1 MGVMTKMRESTG
13 VILWILVLSFGG
25 LWVLQDSGA
34 LDNIGFQQRQ
44 NIAVVDG
51 EPITYQE
58 YTQALE
64 QEVRAY
70 QQRSG
75 EPASQAVRDQYA
87 DVVYDR
93 LVTNELREREMDRL
107 GIRVTDTEVRAMF
120 MGENPDPIVAQ
131 LFPDGEGGV
140 NRAQLQS
147 VVDNPEATGD
157 LIAIEDYLRAKRRAE
172 KLNALLSAAIR
183 VTDAEVEA
191 EHVRR
196 NRTAG
201 ARFVAL
207 RYAEI
212 PDSAVT
218 VTDDDLED
226 FYDEHRDEF
235 ERERT
240 VSIDFVALSQEP
252 SAEDSAAVMND
263 LAELRAGFA
272 AAEDDSAFV
281 AQNFSQT
288 PYDGAYVNAGQL
300 APEVAEAVFAD
311 PTAGRVVGPILVGD
325 EARLIKITGVR
336 EAAQPAVR
344 ARHIL
349 IGQRGDSEEQRA
361 QQLQQ
366 AEDLLER
373 IEGGESFE
381 TLARQYSQDPGSAA
395 RGGDLGW
402 FGRGQMVAPFENA
415 AFDAEVGEVVGPVE
429 TDFGYH
435 LIRVEDR
442 AEREVQLAQVA
453 LPVGTTSATLRKV
466 RDQADDLKYYTEEG
480 GDFAA
485 EAERQGLPLQ
495 QAVVQG
501 DQPFIPGLGNSRAVR
516 SFIQR
521 AEPGDISDVIDTGTA
536 FVVVRVADVKPEG
549 YRSFEEVR
557 AEIEPR
563 VHRAK
568 KQAIQVEKLREALAA
583 NDFEQ
588 LPSAVGAQL
597 RTTQPLKMTQLVV
610 PGLGREP
617 AFVGT
622 LMGLDEG
629 ETSGVVAGENAAFVI
644 QATNVTEA
652 DPATMTAEQRQQL
665 RNELLTQR
673 RQRVQNQWL
682 EKLRDTA
689 DIEDH
694 RSLFF

>member
-1 MGVMTKMRESTG
+1 MRESTG
-13 VILWILVLSFGG
+13 VILWILVLAFGG

-51 EPITYQE
+51 EPISYQE

-87 DVVYDR
+87 DVIYDR
-93 LVTNELREREMDRL
+93 LVENKLREREMDRL
-107 GIRVTDTEVRAMF
+107 GIRVSDPEVRNMF
-120 MGENPDPIVAQ
+120 MGPNPDPIVAQ
-131 LFPDGEGGV
+131 LFPDGEGGI

-172 KLNALLSAAIR
+172 KLNALLGAAIR
-183 VTDAEVEA
+183 VTDAEVDA
-191 EHVRR
+191 EYVRR
-196 NRTAG
+196 NRSAQG
-201 ARFVAL
+201 RYVAL

-212 PDSAVT
+212 PDSEIA

-226 FYDEHRDEF
+226 FYDENRDDF

-240 VSIDFVALSQEP
+240 VTIDFVALSQEP
-252 SAEDSAAVMND
+252 SAEDSAAVMGD
-263 LAELRAGFA
+263 LADLRSGFA
-272 AAEDDSAFV
+272 AAEDDSAYV

-288 PYDGAYVNAGQL
+288 PYNSEYVNAGAL
-300 APEVAEAVFAD
+300 APEVAEAVFAE
-311 PTAGRVVGPILVGD
+311 PAEGRVVGPILVGD
-325 EARLIKITGVR
+325 EARLVKITGVR
-336 EAAQPAVR
+336 DAAQPAVR

-349 IGQRGDSEEQRA
+349 IGQRGDGEEQRA

-366 AEDLLER
+366 AQDLLQR
-373 IEGGESFE
+373 IEGGESFA

-402 FGRGQMVAPFENA
+402 FGRGQMVPPFEAA

-435 LIRVEDR
+435 LIQVEER
-442 AEREVQLAQVA
+442 AEQEVQLAQIA

-480 GDFAA
+480 GDFSA
-485 EAERQGLPLQ
+485 EAERQELGLQ

-501 DQPFIPGLGNSRAVR
+501 DQAFIPGLGNSRAVR

-536 FVVVRVADVKPEG
+536 FVVVRVADVQPEG
-549 YRSFEEVR
+549 YRPFDEVR

-563 VHRAK
+563 VRREK
-568 KQAIQVEKLREALAA
+568 KMAIQVEKLE
-583 NDFEQ
+583 EQ
-588 LPSAVGAQL
+588 LAKGFDQLADAVDAEL
-597 RTTQPLKMTQLVV
+597 RTTPSLTMTQLVV
-610 PGLGREP
+610 SGLGREP
-617 AFVGT
+617 RFVGT
-622 LMGLDEG
+622 LLGLDEG
-629 ETSGVVAGENAAFVI
+629 ETSGVVAGENAAFVL
-644 QATNVTEA
+644 QATNVNDA
-652 DPATMTAEQRQQL
+652 DPSAMTAQQRQQL

-673 RQRVQNQWL
+673 RQLVQNQWL
-682 EKLRDTA
+682 ERLRDEA
-689 DIEDH
+689 DIEDN

>member
-87 DVVYDR
+87 DVIYDR
-93 LVTNELREREMDRL
+93 LVENKLREREMDRL
-107 GIRVTDTEVRAMF
+107 GIRVTDTEVREMF
-120 MGENPDPIVAQ
+120 MGANPDPIVAQ
-131 LFPDGEGGV
+131 LFPDGEGGI

-147 VVDNPEATGD
+147 VVDNPEATAD

-172 KLNALLSAAIR
+172 KLNALLNAAIR
-183 VTDAEVEA
+183 VTDAEVDA

-196 NRTAG
+196 NRTAS
-201 ARFVAL
+201 ARYVAL

-226 FYDEHRDEF
+226 FYDEHRDDF

-272 AAEDDSAFV
+272 ATEDDSAFV
-281 AQNFSQT
+281 AQNFTQT
-288 PYDGAYVNAGQL
+288 PYDGAYVNAGGL
-300 APEVAEAVFAD
+300 APEVAQAVFAD
-311 PTAGRVVGPILVGD
+311 PTEGRVVGPILVGD
-325 EARLIKITGVR
+325 EARLVKITGVR
-336 EAAQPAVR
+336 EAAAPAVR

-349 IGQRGDSEEQRA
+349 IGQRGDTEAQRA
-361 QQLQQ
+361 QQLVQAQQ
-366 AEDLLER
+366 LRER
-373 IEGGESFE
+373 LAGGESFE
-381 TLARQYSQDPGSAA
+381 TLARQYSQDPGSAS

-402 FGRGQMVAPFENA
+402 FGRGQMVAPFEEA
-415 AFDAEVGEVVGPVE
+415 AFDAPVGQVVGPVE
-429 TDFGYH
+429 TDYGYH
-435 LIRVEDR
+435 LILPTARTSQ
-442 AEREVQLAQVA
+442 EVQLAQVSHV
-453 LPVGTTSATLRKV
+453 VGATSATLRTV
-466 RDQADDLKYYTEEG
+466 RDKADDLKYYTEEG

-485 EAERQGLPLQ
+485 EAERQGLDVQ
-495 QAVVQG
+495 QAVLQG
-501 DQPFIPGLGNSRAVR
+501 DQQFIPGLGNSRTVR
-516 SFIQR
+516 SFVAR
-521 AEPGDISDVIDTGTA
+521 AKKGDVSDVIDTGTA
-536 FVVVRVADVKPEG
+536 FVVVRVADVQPEG
-549 YRSFEEVR
+549 YRSLAEVR
-557 AEIEPR
+557 EEIEPR
-563 VHRAK
+563 VRLEK
-568 KQAIQVEKLREALAA
+568 KKEVQVATLREALDA
-583 NDFEQ
+583 NGFDG
-588 LPSAVGAQL
+588 LVAVTGGTSGSTPDLSA
-597 RTTQPLKMTQLVV
+597 TNPTV

-622 LMGLDEG
+622 AFGLEPG
-629 ETSGVVAGENAAFVI
+629 QTSGVVAGTNAAFVVR
-644 QATNVTEA
+644 TTDVTAA
-652 DPATMTAEQRQQL
+652 DPAQMTDAQRTQL
-665 RNELLTQR
+665 RNELVNR
-673 RQRVQNQWL
+673 ERQRLVNQWL
-682 EKLRDTA
+682 EKLRDGA
-689 DIEDH
+689 EIEDH
-694 RSLFF
+694 RALFL

>member
-1 MGVMTKMRESTG
+1 MTKMRESTG

-51 EPITYQE
+51 DPITYQE

-87 DVVYDR
+87 DVIYDR
-93 LVTNELREREMDRL
+93 LVENKLREREMDRL
-107 GIRVTDTEVRAMF
+107 GIRVTDDEVREMF
-120 MGENPDPIVAQ
+120 MGQNPDPIVAQ

-147 VVDNPEATGD
+147 VVDNPEATAD

-172 KLNALLSAAIR
+172 KLNALLGAAIR

-191 EHVRR
+191 EYVRR
-196 NRTAG
+196 NQSAS
-201 ARFVAL
+201 ARYVAL

-218 VTDDDLED
+218 VTDGDLED
-226 FYDEHRDEF
+226 YYDENREDF

-240 VSIDFVALSQEP
+240 VTIDFVALSQEP
-252 SAEDSAAVMND
+252 SAADSAAVMGD
-263 LAELRAGFA
+263 LADLRAGFQ

-288 PYDGAYVNAGQL
+288 PYDGTYVNAGAL
-300 APEVAEAVFAD
+300 APEVAEAVFEN
-311 PTAGRVVGPILVGD
+311 PTEGRVIGPILVGD
-325 EARLIKITGVR
+325 EARLVKITDVR

-349 IGQRGDSEEQRA
+349 IGQRGDAATQRE

-366 AEDLLER
+366 AQDLLER

-395 RGGDLGW
+395 RGGELGW

-415 AFDAEVGEVVGPVE
+415 AFDAEVGQVVGPVE
-429 TDFGYH
+429 TEFGYH
-435 LIRVEDR
+435 LIQVEER
-442 AEREVQLAQVA
+442 AEQEVQLAQIA

-480 GDFAA
+480 GDFAE
-485 EAERQGLPLQ
+485 EAERQGLGLQ

-501 DQPFIPGLGNSRAVR
+501 DQAFIPGLGNSRAVR
-516 SFIQR
+516 AFIQR
-521 AEPGDISDVIDTGTA
+521 AEAGDISDVIDTGTA
-536 FVVVRVADVKPEG
+536 FVVVRVTGVQPEG
-549 YRSFEEVR
+549 YRPFEEVR

-563 VHRAK
+563 VRREK
-568 KQAIQVEKLREALAA
+568 KLAIQVEKLQEALAQGP
-583 NDFEQ
+583 FEQ
-588 LPSAVGAQL
+588 LPAAVDAQL
-597 RTTQPLKMTQLVV
+597 RTTQPLTMSQLVV

-617 AFVGT
+617 VFVGT
-622 LMGLDEG
+622 LLGLDEG
-629 ETSGVVAGENAAFVI
+629 QTSDVVAGENAAFVI
-644 QATNVTEA
+644 QATDVTDA
-652 DPATMTAEQRQQL
+652 DPSAMTAQERQQL

-673 RQRVQNQWL
+673 RQLVQNQWL
-682 EKLRDTA
+682 ERLRTEA
-689 DIEDH
+689 DIEDN
-694 RSLFF
+694 RAMFF